1 MSIRRRLP
9 ANFWTS
15 ERDRELQSLRAASL
29 PTIKIAT
36 RLGTTPYAV
45 YRRLSHLRGVVWP
58 SRERAKKELRA
69 KSAKLR
75 KEKARRTEAAIRGM
89 RAAIARGVP
98 RNEAIIHAK
107 KQGAR
112 PQEIASELGLHRQS
126 IYRITVLEA
135 LTEQQRQSQR
145 RKHQKETERCE
156 RAAITALRATIARG
170 VPRESAIV
178 QARKAGATYSAIGKE
193 LGLTRQ
199 RVHQLIVLQE

>member
-1 MSIRRRLP
+1 VSIRRRLP

-15 ERDRELQSLRAASL
+15 ERDRKLQSLRAASL
-29 PTIKIAT
+29 PTIKIAA

-58 SRERAKKELRA
+58 SRERAKKEFRA

-75 KEKARRTEAAIRGM
+75 KEEARRTEAAIRGM

-98 RNEAIIHAK
+98 RNEAIIQAK

-112 PQEIASELGLHRQS
+112 PQAIANELGLNRQS
-126 IYRITVLEA
+126 IYRITVLEVPA
-135 LTEQQRQSQR
+135 EQEAEARR
-145 RKHQKETERCE
+145 RKEAERRGLMAINAL
-156 RAAITALRATIARG
+156 RAAIARG
-170 VPRESAIV
+170 MPRDTAIL
-178 QARKAGATYSAIGKE
+178 QARKAGATYTAIGKQ

-199 RVHQLIVLQE
+199 RVHQLILLQD

>member
-1 MSIRRRLP
+1 MSVRRRLP

-15 ERDRELQSLRAASL
+15 ERDRKLQSLRAASL
-29 PTIKIAT
+29 PATKIAA
-36 RLGTTPYAV
+36 RLGTAPYAV

-98 RNEAIIHAK
+98 RNEAIIQAK

-112 PQEIASELGLHRQS
+112 PQAIANELGLHRQS
-126 IYRITVLEA
+126 IYRVTVLEA
-135 LTEQQRQSQR
+135 LTEQELRAR
-145 RKHQKETERCE
+145 RKHRKESARREGT
-156 RAAITALRATIARG
+156 AITALRAAIARG
-170 VPRESAIV
+170 MPRDTAIL
-178 QARKAGATYSAIGKE
+178 QARKAGATYVAIAKE
-193 LGLTRQ
+193 LALTRQ
-199 RVHQLIVLQE
+199 RVHQIILLHE

>member
-1 MSIRRRLP
+1 VSIRRRLP

-15 ERDRELQSLRAASL
+15 ERDRKLQRLRAASL
-29 PTIKIAT
+29 PTIKIAA

-58 SRERAKKELRA
+58 SRERAKREFRA

-98 RNEAIIHAK
+98 RNEAIIQAK

-112 PQEIASELGLHRQS
+112 PQAIANELGLNRQS
-126 IYRITVLEA
+126 IYRITVLEVPA
-135 LTEQQRQSQR
+135 EQEAEARR
-145 RKHQKETERCE
+145 RKEAER
-156 RAAITALRATIARG
+156 RGRMAITALRAAIARG
-170 VPRESAIV
+170 MPRDTAIL
-178 QARKAGATYSAIGKE
+178 QARKAGATYAAIGKQ

-199 RVHQLIVLQE
+199 RVHQLILLQD